1 MSSDTSQKFHEYIKR
16 FRPLARS
23 DGNSAVAPRVA
34 NLVPKVTVGC
44 AQTDASLASAAP
56 VVEAR
61 ALQEPRRANPLHAPA
76 IPPARCLALRSICKA
91 KLLGLT

>member
-1 MSSDTSQKFHEYIKR
+1 MAEIVAAALTA
-16 FRPLARS
+16 L
-23 DGNSAVAPRVA
+23 SAVLAHLDDEREQP
-34 NLVPKVTVGC
+34 NGT
-44 AQTDASLASAAP
+44 ASLASAAP